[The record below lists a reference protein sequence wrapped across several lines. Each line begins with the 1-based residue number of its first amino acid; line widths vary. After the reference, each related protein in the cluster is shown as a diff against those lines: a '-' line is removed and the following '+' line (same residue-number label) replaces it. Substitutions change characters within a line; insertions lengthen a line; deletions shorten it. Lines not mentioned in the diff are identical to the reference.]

1 MPYINDSSRVWHVA
15 KTGND
20 GNSGH
25 AGQYP
30 VNLVNDAKLT
40 IGAAVGAA
48 SSGDTIIVWPG
59 DYSENVNLGTKEL
72 SLTGTSRTKVR
83 INPSSG
89 SPLSFGSGCVIKGIC
104 GVGASIYGMNATNAE
119 NVVIEDC
126 YAYGPTDGLY
136 MTQSNRKIRLL
147 RSWFKSAWDGVN
159 LNGCD
164 DVFAEGC
171 VFESTGGGNA
181 GAALK
186 QPGGG
191 IYRDCCFVA
200 KASAASGNHLLG
212 MHINSL
218 SSNQQIVVV
227 NCKFTIEGYSYRT
240 GQVSGIWTG
249 LNGVKVVVDNCVF
262 RVAGDTASSVVDIR
276 ASSGLAVVSGCAYT
290 TTEGN
295 VKIVDSAGLLA
306 RAAKMLLNKA
316 EQNKLTGEIRYY
328 DDDGVT
334 AILTHTP
341 NENESSF
348 TRMPS

>member
-1 MPYINDSSRVWHVA
+1 MPYVNDSSRVWHVA

-30 VNLVNDAKLT
+30 VNLANDAKLT
-40 IGAAVGAA
+40 IGAAVAAA

-72 SLTGTSRTKVR
+72 SLIGTSRTKAR

-89 SPLSFGSGCVIKGIC
+89 SPLSFGSGCVIKSISC
-104 GVGASIYGMNATNAE
+104 VGASIYGMNAANAE

-147 RSWFKSAWDGVN
+147 HNWFKSAWDGIN

-171 VFESTGGGNA
+171 VFETTGNQNA

-191 IYRDCCFVA
+191 IYRDCIFIA
-200 KASAASGNHLLG
+200 NASAASVNHLAG
-212 MHINSL
+212 IYAESGIGG
-218 SSNQQIVVV
+218 QQMVFT
-227 NCKFTIEGYSYRT
+227 NCKMNVDGQSYRT
-240 GQVSGIWTG
+240 GQVSGIWV
-249 LNGVKVVVDNCVF
+249 NNSNIKIVVDNCVF
-262 RVAGDTASSVVDIR
+262 RTVGATAASVVDIR
-276 ASSGLAVVSGCAYT
+276 AALGLAVVSGCAYSA
-290 TTEGN
+290 TEGN
-295 VKIVDSAGLLA
+295 VKVVDSAGLLA

-316 EQNKLTGEIRYY
+316 VQNKLSGEIRYY

-341 NENESSF
+341 NEDESTF
-348 TRMPS
+348 TRMPN

>member
-1 MPYINDSSRVWHVA
+1 MLYVNDSSRVWHVA
-15 KTGND
+15 KSGND

-30 VNLVNDAKLT
+30 VNLASDAKLT
-40 IGAAVGAA
+40 IGAAVAAA
-48 SSGDTIIVWPG
+48 SSGDTIIIWPG
-59 DYSENVNLGTKEL
+59 DYAEAVNTGTKEL
-72 SLTGTSRTKVR
+72 SLTGASRTKVR
-83 INPSSG
+83 IAPASG
-89 SPLSFGSGCVIKGIC
+89 TPLTLGTGCVIKNLTCVAASSIGI
-104 GVGASIYGMNATNAE
+104 NAVNAE

-126 YAYGPTDGLY
+126 YAYGPVDGLY

-171 VFESTGGGNA
+171 VFESTGGVNA

-200 KASAASGNHLLG
+200 KATAASGNHLLG
-212 MHINSL
+212 MHIDSL

-249 LNGVKVVVDNCVF
+249 LSGVKVAVDNCVF

-276 ASSGLAVVSGCAYT
+276 VGSGLAVVSGCAYAT
-290 TTEGN
+290 TAGN

-306 RAAKMLLNKA
+306 RAAKVLLNKA

-341 NENESSF
+341 EENESSF